1 MSGLLKIW
9 LTIPQQRRRRL
20 GLLFFS
26 ATALVW
32 AVWAARGVLW
42 PYFFGLSLAYLL
54 APIVSLFEK
63 GLHWVGEHPRL
74 SFFKRAARPLAIL
87 ATYVLGIA
95 LVVGFVSLVV
105 PLISQ
110 QAQALWMERETI
122 WEYFAE
128 LADKSIEQYR
138 LLDPQIQTQV
148 EDALGKFTTT
158 LGKVVQQTVGGTAVA
173 ISYTV
178 SLLLAIMV
186 IPFWTFYLLKDSA
199 ELASA
204 TLRLVPV
211 QVRADLRQ
219 MVFLLDSVLSSY
231 LRGQLFLALI
241 IGGASALGYSLLGVR
256 FALLLGLLAALFEM
270 LPNIGPV
277 LTGIVSTLI
286 ALMQDPVLALWT
298 ALFAVG
304 VQQVENLFL
313 TPRVL
318 GRSVKLHPV
327 LIMVVLVIGSELGG
341 LLGLFLSPVI
351 TAVLRDLFRY
361 LYYRFGETPASPAE
375 ALQLVLGGEEFEL
388 VL

>member
-1 MSGLLKIW
+1 MRNLLEIW
-9 LTIPQQRRRRL
+9 LGIPRQRRKRL
-20 GLLFFS
+20 VLLLFAITILFG
-26 ATALVW
+26 
-32 AVWAARGVLW
+32 AVWAAREVLW
-42 PYFFGLSLAYLL
+42 PYFLGLFMAYLL
-54 APIVSLFEK
+54 DPSVDLLERSLQWTGK
-63 GLHWVGEHPRL
+63 HRRL
-74 SFFKRAARPLAIL
+74 GFFKRAARPVAIL
-87 ATYVLGIA
+87 LTYVLGIA
-95 LVVGFVSLVV
+95 LLVGFFSLVV
-105 PLISQ
+105 PLIGQ
-110 QAQALWMERETI
+110 QAQALWAEREVI

-128 LADKSIEQYR
+128 LVDNLIEQYR

-178 SLLLAIMV
+178 SLLLAILV

-199 ELASA
+199 ELAEAS
-204 TLRLVPV
+204 LRTIPV
-211 QVRADLRQ
+211 QIRADLQ
-219 MVFLLDSVLSSY
+219 KMVFLANSVLSAY

-241 IGGASALGYSLLGVR
+241 IGGTSALGYSLLGVR
-256 FALLLGLLAALFEM
+256 FALLLGLLAAVFEM

-341 LLGLFLSPVI
+341 LLGLFLAPVI

-361 LYYRFGETPASPAE
+361 LYYRFGDRPASPAE
-375 ALQLVLGGEEFEL
+375 ALQLVLAGEKFEL

>member
-1 MSGLLKIW
+1 M
-9 LTIPQQRRRRL
+9 
-20 GLLFFS
+20 
-26 ATALVW
+26 
-32 AVWAARGVLW
+32 
-42 PYFFGLSLAYLL
+42 
-54 APIVSLFEK
+54 
-63 GLHWVGEHPRL
+63 
-74 SFFKRAARPLAIL
+74 
-87 ATYVLGIA
+87 
-95 LVVGFVSLVV
+95 
-105 PLISQ
+105 
-110 QAQALWMERETI
+110 
-122 WEYFAE
+122 
-128 LADKSIEQYR
+128 
-138 LLDPQIQTQV
+138 
-148 EDALGKFTTT
+148 
-158 LGKVVQQTVGGTAVA
+158 
-173 ISYTV
+173 
-178 SLLLAIMV
+178 
-186 IPFWTFYLLKDSA
+186 
-199 ELASA
+199 
-204 TLRLVPV
+204 
-211 QVRADLRQ
+211 
-219 MVFLLDSVLSSY
+219 
-231 LRGQLFLALI
+231 
-241 IGGASALGYSLLGVR
+241 R

-304 VQQVENLFL
+304 IQQVENLFL